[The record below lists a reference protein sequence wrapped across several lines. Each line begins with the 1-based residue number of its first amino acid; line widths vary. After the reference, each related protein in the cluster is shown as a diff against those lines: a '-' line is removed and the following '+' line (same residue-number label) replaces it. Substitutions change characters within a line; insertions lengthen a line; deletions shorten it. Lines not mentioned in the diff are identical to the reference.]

1 MKKIKF
7 APAFL
12 VVLLW
17 AALALGSWF
26 LPDKDISDAER
37 RPLAQRPE
45 ITVDSI
51 LSGKFME
58 KFESWSL
65 DQFPLRDGFR
75 TVKSVFHTYVL
86 GQKDNNG
93 IYVSGGHAAKQE
105 YPLNAD
111 SVDHALDRFN
121 KVY

>member
-1 MKKIKF
+1 
-7 APAFL
+7 

-17 AALALGSWF
+17 AALTLGAWI
-26 LPDKDISDAER
+26 LPDKDISTAER

-45 ITVDSI
+45 ITAESI

-75 TVKSVFHTYVL
+75 TVKSLFHTKETDTCNTN
-86 GQKDNNG
+86 Q
-93 IYVSGGHAAKQE
+93 
-105 YPLNAD
+105 
-111 SVDHALDRFN
+111 
-121 KVY
+121 